1 MVNVL
6 SFLNSI
12 ILLNQL
18 NQVVVIATGF
28 NSCDYIYD
36 SSLGH
41 ANQRAETLLQKLEEF
56 VVKDEQLNKED
67 SVDGIGSS
75 LLSGSL
81 SMILCLHG
89 SQDGPGQ
96 SQHSALLQQASYITG
111 GVKIVYSANALKDL
125 WKSSNRMR

>member
-1 MVNVL
+1 MTPVSSKQYTDDVSLLMVLIDTNPLFWSSTTTPFSFSKFLSQVL

-41 ANQRAETLLQKLEEF
+41 ANQRAETLLHL
-56 VVKDEQLNKED
+56 
-67 SVDGIGSS
+67 
-75 LLSGSL
+75 
-81 SMILCLHG
+81 
-89 SQDGPGQ
+89 
-96 SQHSALLQQASYITG
+96 
-111 GVKIVYSANALKDL
+111 
-125 WKSSNRMR
+125 